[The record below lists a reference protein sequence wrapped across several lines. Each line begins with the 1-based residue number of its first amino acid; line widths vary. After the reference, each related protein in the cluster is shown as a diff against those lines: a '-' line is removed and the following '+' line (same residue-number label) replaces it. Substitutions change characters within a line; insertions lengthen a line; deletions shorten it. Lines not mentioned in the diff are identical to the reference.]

1 MKSVIEDQVCS
12 LPASLLL
19 FIFMILLRLFD
30 ISYKGNDY
38 IKKNMKEDFSD
49 LRLRESGIAL
59 WQL

>member
-1 MKSVIEDQVCS
+1 MKSVIEHQVCS

-30 ISYKGNDY
+30 ISYKGSDY